1 MPKTQ
6 TTKVPT
12 TAPAQRG
19 GGTVEREFTVAE
31 RKQWQLILR
40 RFTRHRMAMVSIIVL
55 VLLILIAYVGPHF
68 WKYSAT
74 QITPDH
80 AFRSAPNL
88 AHPFGTDDA
97 GHDYMARVFR
107 GTQQS
112 LKIAAIV
119 ALLSTT
125 IGAPYGAISGL
136 IGGNVDAIMMRLC
149 DLLLVLPLLVVAAAL
164 ASSHS
169 GDTVLIVALV
179 LGLLGWPVNARQVR
193 GVVLGLREQEFVEAA
208 RAMGA
213 GTWRIVF
220 RHLLPNATGT
230 ILVQATLDIAG
241 AILGE
246 AALSFLGLGV
256 QAPDTSLGLLIN
268 QARTSVD
275 TLPWLF
281 YLPGVV
287 IILIALTINFIGDG
301 LRDAF
306 DPRQTR
312 QRR

>member
-1 MPKTQ
+1 MPKT
-6 TTKVPT
+6 TTPQATGGTVP
-12 TAPAQRG
+12 PQQRG
-19 GGTVEREFTVAE
+19 GATEREFTVKE
-31 RKQWQLILR
+31 RKQWQIILR
-40 RFTRHRMAMVSIIVL
+40 RFMRHRMAMVSLVVL
-55 VLLILIAYVGPHF
+55 FLVVLFAYVGPHLWQF
-68 WKYSAT
+68 SPT
-74 QITPDH
+74 VPTTD
-80 AFRSAPNL
+80 FRTGPTAQ
-88 AHPFGTDDA
+88 HPFGTDDA
-97 GHDYMARVFR
+97 GFDYLARVMR
-107 GTQQS
+107 GAQQS

-119 ALLSTT
+119 AVLSTC

-136 IGGNVDAIMMRLC
+136 IGGKVDAIMMRLG
-149 DLLLVLPLLVVAAAL
+149 DLLLVLPLLVVAGAL
-164 ASSHS
+164 AVGHP
-169 GDTVLIVALV
+169 GDTVLLVALI

-230 ILVQATLDIAG
+230 ILVQATLDIAA
-241 AILGE
+241 AILAE

-256 QAPDTSLGLLIN
+256 QAPDTSLGQLIN
-268 QARTSVD
+268 QARNSVE

-281 YLPGVV
+281 YIPGIV

>member
-1 MPKTQ
+1 MPETKTPA
-6 TTKVPT
+6 TTG
-12 TAPAQRG
+12 TAAPPARG
-19 GGTVEREFTVAE
+19 AKVEREFTVEE
-31 RKQWQLILR
+31 RKQWQLVLR
-40 RFTRHRMAMVSIIVL
+40 RFLRHRLAVISIVVLAVIV
-55 VLLILIAYVGPHF
+55 LIAYIGPHM
-68 WKYSAT
+68 WKYSPTVPTAE
-74 QITPDH
+74 
-80 AFRSAPNL
+80 FRTGPSL
-88 AHPFGTDDA
+88 QHPFGTDDA
-97 GHDYMARVFR
+97 GFDYLARVFR

-112 LKIAAIV
+112 LKIAFIV
-119 ALLSTT
+119 ALLASG

-136 IGGNVDAIMMRLC
+136 IGGKVDTIMMRVC
-149 DLLLVLPLLVVAAAL
+149 DLLLVLPLLVVAGAL
-164 ASSHS
+164 AAGHS
-169 GDTVLIVALV
+169 GDTVFLVAFI

-230 ILVQATLDIAG
+230 ILVQATLDIAA
-241 AILGE
+241 AILVE

-256 QAPDTSLGLLIN
+256 QPPDTSLGQLIG
-268 QARTSVD
+268 QARNSVD

>member
-6 TTKVPT
+6 TPQQAASVP
-12 TAPAQRG
+12 PAQRA
-19 GGTVEREFTVAE
+19 GTVEREFTVVE
-31 RKQWQLILR
+31 RKQWQLIVR
-40 RFTRHRMAMVSIIVL
+40 RFLRHRLAVASLILLIVL
-55 VLLILIAYVGPHF
+55 VVLAYALPHF
-68 WKYSAT
+68 WQYSPT
-74 QITPDH
+74 VPTDQ
-80 AFRSAPNL
+80 FRTGPSL
-88 AHPFGTDDA
+88 KHPFGTDNT
-97 GHDYMARVFR
+97 GFDYFARTLR
-107 GTQQS
+107 GAQQS

-119 ALLSTT
+119 ALLSTA
-125 IGAPYGAISGL
+125 IGAPYGAVSGL
-136 IGGNVDAIMMRLC
+136 IGGRVDALMMRLC

-164 ASSHS
+164 ASSH
-169 GDTVLIVALV
+169 GAGVDTVMLVALI
-179 LGLLGWPVNARQVR
+179 LGLLGWPINARQVR
-193 GVVLGLREQEFVEAA
+193 GVVLGLREQEFVEAS

-230 ILVQATLDIAG
+230 IVVQATLDIAA
-241 AILGE
+241 AILAE

-256 QAPDTSLGLLIN
+256 QAPDTSLGNLIN
-268 QARTSVD
+268 QALTSVD

-281 YLPGVV
+281 YIPGIV
-287 IILIALTINFIGDG
+287 IIVIALTINFIGDG

>member
-1 MPKTQ
+1 MPKTKSSQ
-6 TTKVPT
+6 STGTV
-12 TAPAQRG
+12 APQQRG
-19 GGTVEREFTVAE
+19 GKVEREFTVAE

-40 RFTRHRMAMVSIIVL
+40 RFLRHRLAVASIVVL
-55 VLLILIAYVGPHF
+55 ALVVLIAYVGPHF
-68 WKYSAT
+68 WQYSPT
-74 QITPDH
+74 ETTSE
-80 AFRSAPNL
+80 FRTGPSL
-88 AHPFGTDDA
+88 QHPFGTDDA
-97 GHDYMARVFR
+97 GFDYMARVFR

-112 LKIAAIV
+112 LKIAFIV
-119 ALLSTT
+119 AILSTG
-125 IGAPYGAISGL
+125 IGAPYGALSGL
-136 IGGNVDAIMMRLC
+136 VGGKVDAFMMRFC

-164 ASSHS
+164 ASGHQ
-169 GDTVLIVALV
+169 GDTVLLVALI

-230 ILVQATLDIAG
+230 ILVQATLDIAA
-241 AILGE
+241 AILLE

-256 QAPDTSLGLLIN
+256 QAPDTSLGQLIG
-268 QARTSVD
+268 QARNSVD

>member
-1 MPKTQ
+1 MSNPITTQ
-6 TTKVPT
+6 TTQGGMVP
-12 TAPAQRG
+12 PQRSG
-19 GGTVEREFTVAE
+19 GPRIEREFTVKE
-31 RKQWQLILR
+31 RRQWQLIVR
-40 RFTRHRMAMVSIIVL
+40 RFVRHRLAMGSLIVL
-55 VLLILIAYVGPHF
+55 ILVILGAYFGAQIWHYKP
-68 WKYSAT
+68 T
-74 QITPDH
+74 DITPE
-80 AFRSAPNL
+80 FRTAPSL
-88 AHPFGTDDA
+88 QHPLGTDDE
-97 GHDYMARVFR
+97 GFDYLSRVLR
-107 GTQQS
+107 GAQQS
-112 LKIAAIV
+112 LKIAAVV
-119 ALLSTT
+119 ALMSTA

-136 IGGNVDAIMMRLC
+136 LGGKVDAIMMRLC
-149 DLLLVLPLLVVAAAL
+149 DMLLVLPLLVVAGAL
-164 ASSHS
+164 SYSKGGS
-169 GDTVLIVALV
+169 VLVVMLV

-193 GVVLGLREQEFVEAA
+193 GVVLGLREIEFVEAA

-213 GTWRIVF
+213 GPIRIVF

-230 ILVQATLDIAG
+230 IVVQATLDIAG

-256 QAPDTSLGLLIN
+256 QPPDTSLGNLIN
-268 QARTSVD
+268 DARQSLD

>member
-1 MPKTQ
+1 MPKTKTPQ
-6 TTKVPT
+6 SRGTV
-12 TAPAQRG
+12 APQQRG
-19 GGTVEREFTVAE
+19 GTVDREFTVAE

-40 RFTRHRMAMVSIIVL
+40 RFMRHRLAMASIIVL
-55 VLLILIAYVGPHF
+55 IIVIVIAYVGPHM
-68 WKYSAT
+68 WKYSPT
-74 QITPDH
+74 VPTSE
-80 AFRSAPNL
+80 FRTGPSL
-88 AHPFGTDDA
+88 QHPFGTDDA
-97 GHDYMARVFR
+97 GFDYMARVFR

-112 LKIAAIV
+112 LKIALIV
-119 ALLSTT
+119 AVMSTG

-136 IGGNVDAIMMRLC
+136 IGGKIDGFMMRFC

-164 ASSHS
+164 ASGHQ
-169 GDTVLIVALV
+169 GDTVLLVALI

-213 GTWRIVF
+213 GPWRIVF

-230 ILVQATLDIAG
+230 ILVQATLDIAA
-241 AILGE
+241 AILLE

-256 QAPDTSLGLLIN
+256 QAPDTSLGQLIN
-268 QARTSVD
+268 QARNSVD

>member
-6 TTKVPT
+6 IIKAPGKPAPT
-12 TAPAQRG
+12 QRG
-19 GGTVEREFTVAE
+19 SGTTEREFTVKE

-40 RFTRHRMAMVSIIVL
+40 RFMRHRMAVGSL
-55 VLLILIAYVGPHF
+55 VALALLILIAYVGPHI
-68 WKYSAT
+68 WKYGPADVT
-74 QITPDH
+74 
-80 AFRSAPNL
+80 AEFRTGPSL
-88 AHPFGTDDA
+88 AHPFGTDDV
-97 GHDYMARVFR
+97 GHDYLARVFR

-119 ALLSTT
+119 ALLSTS

-136 IGGNVDAIMMRLC
+136 IGGKVDAIMMRLC

-179 LGLLGWPVNARQVR
+179 LGLLGWPINARQVR
-193 GVVLGLREQEFVEAA
+193 GVVLGLREQEFIEAA

-230 ILVQATLDIAG
+230 IVVQATLDIAG
-241 AILGE
+241 AILAE

-256 QAPDTSLGLLIN
+256 QAPDTSLGNLIN
-268 QARTSVD
+268 QAKNSVD